1 MVLYNKEGTE
11 KKTVR
16 EIKEQE
22 VYFGEMPLM
31 TPTGTFII
39 NGTERVV
46 VSQMHKS
53 PGVFFDSE
61 KSKTAPIVKVLY
73 AARMIPYR
81 GSWLDFEF
89 DTKEIPQRPHR
100 SGGASSS
107 STTFLQAMGISR
119 QEILDHLL
127 PHRELSDS
135 RSTGVFRKKLDGK
148 LSLGHKARL
157 SVTKGKEVL
166 LKEGNKLTPSVM
178 KKLLAAKCQGNPR
191 SLPRNSSVRDGGQGC
206 GQCRDRGGPPGLQ
219 QRHRRR
225 PHGTVS
231 ST

>member
-1 MVLYNKEGTE
+1 MVLYDKEATG

-16 EIKEQE
+16 EVKEQE

-89 DTKEIPQRPHR
+89 DTKEILNARIDR
-100 SGGASSS
+100 RRKFL

-119 QEILDHLL
+119 QEILDTFY
-127 PHRELSDS
+127 
-135 RSTGVFRKKLDGK
+135 RSEAVLQPEDG
-148 LSLGHKARL
+148 
-157 SVTKGKEVL
+157 
-166 LKEGNKLTPSVM
+166 
-178 KKLLAAKCQGNPR
+178 
-191 SLPRNSSVRDGGQGC
+191 SLPQEA
-206 GQCRDRGGPPGLQ
+206 
-219 QRHRRR
+219 
-225 PHGTVS
+225 
-231 ST
+231 